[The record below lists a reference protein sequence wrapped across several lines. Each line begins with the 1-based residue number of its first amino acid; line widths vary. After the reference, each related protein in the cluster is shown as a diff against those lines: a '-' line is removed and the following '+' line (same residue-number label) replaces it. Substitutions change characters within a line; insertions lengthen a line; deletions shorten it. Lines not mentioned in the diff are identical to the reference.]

1 MITEVSVLIVSLEE
15 AKQYLRI
22 DGDEEDALIT
32 TFVNTAEELCENILR
47 YPIAELTVVPEAVK
61 QSVLYAA
68 AQFFEQRENV
78 DIKTVVEIMTR
89 FLFAYRREGW

>member
-1 MITEVSVLIVSLEE
+1 MIVSLEE

-32 TFVNTAEELCENILR
+32 SFITTAEELCENILR
-47 YPIAELTVVPEAVK
+47 YPLNDLTVVPEAVK

-68 AQFFEQRENV
+68 AQFFEQRENA
-78 DIKTVVEIMTR
+78 DIKAVVEIMTR
-89 FLFAYRREGW
+89 LLFAYRQEGW

>member
-32 TFVNTAEELCENILR
+32 TFVNTAEELMRKHPTIPN
-47 YPIAELTVVPEAVK
+47 
-61 QSVLYAA
+61 S
-68 AQFFEQRENV
+68 
-78 DIKTVVEIMTR
+78 
-89 FLFAYRREGW
+89 